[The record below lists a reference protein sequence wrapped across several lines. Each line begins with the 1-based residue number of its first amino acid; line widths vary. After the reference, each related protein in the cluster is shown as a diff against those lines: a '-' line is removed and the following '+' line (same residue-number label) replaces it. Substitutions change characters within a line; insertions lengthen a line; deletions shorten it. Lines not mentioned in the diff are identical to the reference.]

1 MSQTPQKLSPAA
13 IAKRHIGQL
22 AATLIEPGMRVGLG
36 TGSTAAEMVHAL
48 GARWRDEGL
57 RFEATGT
64 SAATEEIARIYEIP
78 VVPLAADMPLDLYL
92 DGADQIDAVG
102 NLIKGHGG
110 ALLREKLVAAAATRH
125 IIMVD
130 VSKYSPLLGV
140 DMELPVEVVRFGE
153 DTTRARI
160 EALGCKATLRMA
172 GNQPFMTDERHY
184 IYNCT
189 FAHGIADAAE
199 MARAIKGVLGVVETG
214 LFIDYCDAVLVGSA
228 AGAELVELPKW
239 KDHIEAFLR

>member
-1 MSQTPQKLSPAA
+1 MSQTPQKPSPAA

-22 AATLIEPGMRVGLG
+22 AATLIRPGMRVGLG

-64 SAATEEIARIYEIP
+64 SAATEELARIYEIP
-78 VVPLAADMPLDLYL
+78 VVPLAADKTLDLYL
-92 DGADQIDAVG
+92 DGADQIDAAG

-110 ALLREKLVAAAATRH
+110 ALLREKLVAAAAKRH
-125 IIMVD
+125 VIMVD
-130 VSKYSPLLGV
+130 VSKFSPLLGKN
-140 DMELPVEVVRFGE
+140 MELPVEVVRFGD

-160 EALGCKATLRMA
+160 EALGCKATLRMQ
-172 GNQPFMTDERHY
+172 GTQPYLTDERHH

-189 FAHGIADAAE
+189 FDQGITDPAE
-199 MARAIKGVLGVVETG
+199 MARAIKGILGVVETG

-228 AGAELVELPKW
+228 SGAELIELAEW
-239 KDHIEAFLR
+239 GRYMDAFLR